1 MAGFAALIGGMG
13 QGAQQYG
20 QQIRGLLEQRRE
32 HLAALLSEHVL
43 PELGGDTRNQMIP
56 LIAGL
61 ASGAPLGDT
70 ALKVTKILQAHQKD
84 TAALNEAGNNLAA
97 LVGPQQ
103 GPAPNTAGPTPP
115 GKPVGSGIPSGPDQN
130 MTPVAGMSNLIAGG
144 AAQPS
149 ASPVQPQSQQ
159 APAQPQQRPQIQP
172 MPPESGLPGMSMEDM
187 QSKLAGVS
195 PGMRSALGPELSN
208 EAQLRRGIQT
218 TNWTLN
224 KANELYN
231 DPNFL
236 PQAQGMERTIA
247 IASFLGKSPS
257 IYGLSSISTPIDLTH
272 RPGSTLPEGAL
283 DINDQPVE
291 HSENALYTIQQ
302 NKLDP
307 KKMRYVR
314 ESVPVG
320 TGYNAEGHQ
329 ILVPRVGTPGA
340 TTGAVA
346 PMGTG
351 INDQGQQVFQPKY
364 GQVGAPTGN
373 VNPTLTHPHYGV
385 DSATG
390 QESYTIP
397 GVFGPPIPTNQ
408 TPIGLIPH
416 AQDSLRSVSTTDANG
431 NPTTELVPVRSTSSP
446 VLPGAAKGGA
456 AAPAGASALPPV
468 GGTAAG
474 GNRQFEKP
482 FTPEQKMK
490 GEQQLGQYNLA
501 IDRMESLRKQVP
513 VLLSSMLESGKLSL
527 ELDSTGL
534 IKALVNR
541 SMTMTPA
548 ESRFVGDFRTM
559 MEDINLLR
567 GPMGA
572 TGFRGP
578 EAWAALQAQRGQLLA
593 HPEVTEQVLDNS
605 IRALKAQQGPLAQR
619 FGPRGQQGGGQQG
632 GGVPV
637 VNSQADFDKLPKG
650 TVYME
655 DGHQFKKP

>member
-1 MAGFAALIGGMG
+1 
-13 QGAQQYG
+13 
-20 QQIRGLLEQRRE
+20 
-32 HLAALLSEHVL
+32 
-43 PELGGDTRNQMIP
+43 
-56 LIAGL
+56 
-61 ASGAPLGDT
+61 
-70 ALKVTKILQAHQKD
+70 
-84 TAALNEAGNNLAA
+84 
-97 LVGPQQ
+97 
-103 GPAPNTAGPTPP
+103 
-115 GKPVGSGIPSGPDQN
+115 
-130 MTPVAGMSNLIAGG
+130 
-144 AAQPS
+144 
-149 ASPVQPQSQQ
+149 
-159 APAQPQQRPQIQP
+159 
-172 MPPESGLPGMSMEDM
+172 
-187 QSKLAGVS
+187 
-195 PGMRSALGPELSN
+195 MRAALGPELSN

-272 RPGSTLPEGAL
+272 RPGNSLPADAVDMMTGK
-283 DINDQPVE
+283 PVE
-291 HSENALYTIQQ
+291 HSGDAFYTIQQ
-302 NKLDP
+302 DKLDRTNP
-307 KKMRYVR
+307 AKWKYIR
-314 ESVPVG
+314 EGTPVG
-320 TGYNAEGHQ
+320 TGFDATGNQ
-329 ILVPRVGTPGA
+329 ILTPKFGTPGA

-351 INDQGQQVFQPKY
+351 INGQGQQVFQPRY
-364 GQVGAPTGN
+364 GQAGAPTGN
-373 VNPTLTHPHYGV
+373 VNPALTHPHYGI

-390 QESYTIP
+390 RESYTIP
-397 GVFGPPIPTNQ
+397 GVFGTPIPTNQ
-408 TPIGLIPH
+408 TPIGLIPK
-416 AQDSLRSVSTTDANG
+416 AQDTQRSIPTVDANG

-446 VLPGAAKGGA
+446 ILPGAAKGGA
-456 AAPAGASALPPV
+456 AAPTGAGALPPV

-632 GGVPV
+632 GG
-637 VNSQADFDKLPKG
+637 SPKG
-650 TVYME
+650 PAGSLPSVGGSFQGGKVLKVE
-655 DGHQFKKP
+655 RVE